1 MIGAAGGILA
11 GGFIAD
17 RFGARILVPVIG
29 LIGASAM
36 MFLIGTVSMPIT
48 MIVAVLVLSGC
59 MRGCVQAT
67 RDLVVLSI
75 TPTGST
81 GKVFAFVYN
90 GSMIGGA
97 LSPFIYGVFMDSN
110 APAAVFW
117 IAGIAMLLALTTFI
131 GVKRVAARPGRDR
144 NPATG

>member
-1 MIGAAGGILA
+1 
-11 GGFIAD
+11 
-17 RFGARILVPVIG
+17 
-29 LIGASAM
+29 
-36 MFLIGTVSMPIT
+36 MPIT
-48 MIVAVLVLSGC
+48 MIVAVLVLSVC

-97 LSPFIYGVFMDSN
+97 LIPFIYGVFMDSN